1 MKLKFSIFF
10 LFVTFSIC
18 SFSQTKAELR
28 RKRQKYQAEI
38 KKLNKLLFAE
48 EKKEQNALEHLKD
61 LNQKIELRNKLI
73 NAIQQEANALTREI
87 SKNSDSLQALN
98 KNLKVLKEDYSKMI
112 YKSYKS
118 KSQQSRLMFLL
129 SSDNFY
135 QAYKRIQYMKQ
146 YANYREKQGEEIIK
160 QAQVVEQL
168 NDSLKKQKKIK
179 NVLLLSERDQ
189 KATIELDKKQQESLL
204 SSIKKKEKQFKKQIQ
219 NSIKEEKRIAKKIDD
234 LIKEEIRKA
243 NLLAAKN
250 TKGTPS
256 KTTTKK
262 NEFILSPEAKAL
274 ANRFEQNKGNL
285 PWPLEEGLI
294 VRRYGVQPHPTF
306 PGITIKSTGIHFVTA
321 SNNNAEAI
329 FNGEVLNILVNSR
342 GTKNIM
348 IRHGNYISS
357 YANIETSFVKKG
369 DKVTTGQQIGK
380 IFTDK
385 VSGKTTLIFSLFKN
399 TTRLNPSSWILK
411 R

>member
-1 MKLKFSIFF
+1 MKFKFSLFF
-10 LFVTFSIC
+10 LLFAFTIS
-18 SFSQTKAELR
+18 SFSQTKEELR
-28 RKRQKYQAEI
+28 RQRQKYQAEI

-48 EKKEQNALEHLKD
+48 EKKEQNALEDLKD

-73 NAIQQEANALTREI
+73 NAIQQEANALSREI
-87 SKNSDSLQALN
+87 SKNTDSLKALN

-146 YANYREKQGEEIIK
+146 YANYREKQGQEIIK

-168 NDSLKKQKKIK
+168 NDSLKKQKEIK
-179 NVLLLSERDQ
+179 NVLLLSEREQ
-189 KATIELDKKQQESLL
+189 KTTIELDKKQQESLL

-219 NSIKEEKRIAKKIDD
+219 KSINEEKRIAKKIDD

-243 NLLAAKN
+243 NLLATKN
-250 TKGTPS
+250 VKGKP

-306 PGITIKSTGIHFVTA
+306 PGITIKSTGIHFITA
-321 SNNNAEAI
+321 SENNAEAI

>member
-1 MKLKFSIFF
+1 MKFKFSLFF
-10 LFVTFSIC
+10 LLFAFTIS
-18 SFSQTKAELR
+18 SFSQTKEELR
-28 RKRQKYQAEI
+28 RQRQKYQAEI

-48 EKKEQNALEHLKD
+48 EKKEQNALEDLKD

-87 SKNSDSLQALN
+87 SKNTDSLKALN

-146 YANYREKQGEEIIK
+146 YANYREKQGQEIIK

-168 NDSLKKQKKIK
+168 NDSLKKQKEIK
-179 NVLLLSERDQ
+179 NVLLLSEREQ
-189 KATIELDKKQQESLL
+189 KTTIELDKKQQESLL

-219 NSIKEEKRIAKKIDD
+219 NNINEEKRIAKKIDD

-243 NLLAAKN
+243 NLLATKN
-250 TKGTPS
+250 VKGTP
-256 KTTTKK
+256 KNTTKK

-306 PGITIKSTGIHFVTA
+306 PGITIKSTGIHFITA
-321 SNNNAEAI
+321 SENNAEAI

-369 DKVTTGQQIGK
+369 DKVITGQQIGK

-385 VSGKTTLIFSLFKN
+385 VSGKTTLIYSLFKN

>member
-1 MKLKFSIFF
+1 MKLKFSLLF
-10 LFVTFSIC
+10 LLFTFSIS
-18 SFSQTKAELR
+18 SFSQTKEELR
-28 RKRQKYQAEI
+28 RQRKKYQAEI

-48 EKKEQNALEHLKD
+48 EKKEQNALEDLKD

-274 ANRFEQNKGNL
+274 ANRFEQNKGKL

>member
-1 MKLKFSIFF
+1 MKLKFSILF

-18 SFSQTKAELR
+18 SFSQTKEELR
-28 RKRQKYQAEI
+28 RQRQKYQAEI

-48 EKKEQNALEHLKD
+48 EKKEQNALEDLKD

-87 SKNSDSLQALN
+87 SKNTDSLKALN
-98 KNLKVLKEDYSKMI
+98 KNLKVLKDDYSKMI

-146 YANYREKQGEEIIK
+146 YANYREKQGQEIIK
-160 QAQVVEQL
+160 QVQVVGQL